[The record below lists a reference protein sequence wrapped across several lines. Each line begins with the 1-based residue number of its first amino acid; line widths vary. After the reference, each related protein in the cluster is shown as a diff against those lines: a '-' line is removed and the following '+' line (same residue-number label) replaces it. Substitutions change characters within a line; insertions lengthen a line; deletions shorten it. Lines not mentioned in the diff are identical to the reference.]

1 MGAPTMLNF
10 IDHHPT
16 ASLWLIAIGQGLA
29 MLGLNVVL
37 RALVL

>member
-1 MGAPTMLNF
+1 MLNF
-10 IDHHPT
+10 LDHHPT

-29 MLGLNVVL
+29 MLGLNVAL

>member
-1 MGAPTMLNF
+1 MLKF
-10 IDHHPT
+10 LDHHPT

-29 MLGLNVVL
+29 MLGLNVAL